1 MRGHSSMN
9 EFVSAISTEN
19 KKVSWLSQIKCF
31 QSSVKGA

>member
-9 EFVSAISTEN
+9 GFVSAISEN
-19 KKVSWLSQIKCF
+19 KKVNWLSQIKCF